1 MAAGSARI
9 VYVGHATVLVE
20 MDGVRLLT
28 DPLLRGR
35 LLHLRRVGEIAVEAL
50 GDVDAVLI
58 SHLHFDHLDLPSL
71 RLLGRDVPIVVPRG
85 AGALLARHGF
95 GSVTE
100 LDIGVELSVGAV
112 SVRGTPATHDA
123 RRLPLGARVEPM
135 GHVISGSRAVYF
147 AGDTD
152 LFDEM
157 EALGP
162 VDVALLPIWGWGP
175 SLGGGHMNP
184 RQAAEAARRM
194 QASIAIPIHWGT
206 YFAFQAGL
214 RGVPSFVASPAEEFS
229 EHVRE
234 LAPDVEVRVLRPGDE
249 TVV

>member
-1 MAAGSARI
+1 MAAGARI

-35 LLHLRRVGEIAVEAL
+35 LLHLRRIGEVDTEAL

-85 AGALLARHGF
+85 AGRLLARKGF

-100 LDIGVELSVGAV
+100 LGIGEELRVGAV
-112 SVRGTPATHDA
+112 SVRGTPASHDA
-123 RRLPLGARVEPM
+123 GRVPFGARAEPM
-135 GHVISGSRAVYF
+135 GHAITGSRAMYF

-152 LFDEM
+152 LFDGM

-162 VDVALLPIWGWGP
+162 VDVALVPIWGWGP
-175 SLGGGHMNP
+175 SLGAGHMTP
-184 RQAAEAARRM
+184 RQAAEAVRALH
-194 QASIAIPIHWGT
+194 ASVAIPIHWGT
-206 YFAFQAGL
+206 SFTLQSAL
-214 RGVPSFVASPAEEFS
+214 RRTRPVVDSPAE
-229 EHVRE
+229 
-234 LAPDVEVRVLRPGDE
+234 
-249 TVV
+249 

>member
-1 MAAGSARI
+1 MAAASARI
-9 VYVGHATVLVE
+9 VYVGHATVLLE

-35 LLHLRRVGEIAVEAL
+35 LLHLRRVGEVDIDAL
-50 GDVDAVLI
+50 GDVGAVLI

-71 RLLGRDVPIVVPRG
+71 RALGRDVPIVVPRG
-85 AGALLARHGF
+85 AGRLLARKGF

-100 LDIGVELSVGAV
+100 LGIGEELKVGAV
-112 SVRGTPATHDA
+112 SVRGTPASHDPG
-123 RRLPLGARVEPM
+123 RVPLGVRAEPL
-135 GHVISGSRAVYF
+135 GYVIEGSRRAYF

-152 LFDEM
+152 LFDGMAE
-157 EALGP
+157 LGP
-162 VDVALLPIWGWGP
+162 VDVALVPISGWGP
-175 SLGGGHMNP
+175 RLGVGHMGP
-184 RQAAEAARRM
+184 RAAAEAARRL
-194 QASIAIPIHWGT
+194 QASVAIPIHWGT
-206 YFAFQAGL
+206 YFAFQTGL

-234 LAPDVEVRVLRPGDE
+234 LAPDVEVRMLRPGEE